1 VDNRSRLADNPEE
14 MMPSVEQVV
23 RDFMKASA
31 KLRKAHRD
39 PKKARDFLIRAGIAE
54 KDKSSPNCIRLAKPF
69 R

>member
-1 VDNRSRLADNPEE
+1 
-14 MMPSVEQVV
+14 
-23 RDFMKASA
+23 MKASA